1 MHIWNSLD
9 QVPSGFGPCVVTLGN
24 FDGLHRG
31 HQEVLG
37 QVRAEAAQRNA
48 LSVALTFDPHPAL
61 VHRPESAP
69 GQIMGLADKLDAME
83 KLGLDGVLVVPYTLD
98 FAQQTPEEFVRNV
111 FVDTLGACAVVV
123 GHDVRFGK
131 GNTGDLATMVALGTQ
146 LGFDVV
152 VVNDEGHD
160 RRWSSTWVREALD
173 NGDVDTA
180 AQVLGRWHSM
190 SGEVVHG
197 AARGR
202 DLGFPTANL
211 SPDACGSIPADGIY
225 AGWLTDEAGHRWP
238 SAISVG
244 SNPTFEGVSRQ
255 VEAFVIDRP
264 EEPVEAFDL
273 YGQHVVVEFVKR
285 LRGMVAYTGPE
296 ALIEQMHHDVQE
308 SREILQLPPLR
319 PSSPA
324 ST

>member
-1 MHIWNSLD
+1 MQIWNSLE
-9 QVPSGFGPCVVTLGN
+9 QVPEGFGPSVVTLGN

-31 HQEVLG
+31 HQEVLAR
-37 QVRAEAAQRNA
+37 VRAVAAERNA
-48 LSVALTFDPHPAL
+48 SAVALTFDPHPAL
-61 VHRPESAP
+61 IHRPEAAP
-69 GQIMGLADKLDAME
+69 PQIMGLKDKLAAMAAV
-83 KLGLDGVLVVPYTLD
+83 GMDGVLVVPYTLE
-98 FAQQTPEEFVRNV
+98 FVQQTPAEFVRNV

-131 GNTGDLATMVALGTQ
+131 DNAGDLNTMVELGAE

-152 VVNDEGHD
+152 VVTDHGMD
-160 RRWSSTWVREALD
+160 RRWSSTWVREALAK
-173 NGDVDTA
+173 GDVAVA
-180 AQVLGRWHSM
+180 AEVLGRTHRM

-211 SPDACGSIPADGIY
+211 SPDACGIIPADGIY
-225 AGWLTDEAGHRWP
+225 AGWLTDERGHRWP

-244 SNPTFEGVSRQ
+244 SNPTFVGVSRQ

-285 LRGMVAYTGPE
+285 LRGMVAYTGAE
-296 ALIEQMHHDVQE
+296 ALIEQMHCDVDE
-308 SREILQLPPLR
+308 SREILQQPPVR
-319 PSSPA
+319 PASPA

>member
-9 QVPSGFGPCVVTLGN
+9 QVPSGFGPSVVTLGN

-31 HQEVLG
+31 HQQVLG
-37 QVRAEAAQRNA
+37 QVRDIAARRNA
-48 LSVALTFDPHPAL
+48 KSVALTFDPHPAL
-61 VHRPESAP
+61 VHRPDSAP
-69 GQIMGLADKLDAME
+69 GQIMGLADKLAAME
-83 KLGLDGVLVVPYTLD
+83 GIGLDAVLVIPYTLE
-98 FAQQTPEEFVRNV
+98 FAAQTPEEFVRNV
-111 FVDTLGACAVVV
+111 FVDTLGACTVVV

-131 GNTGDLATMVALGTQ
+131 SNTGDLTTMVTLGAQ

-152 VVNDEGHD
+152 VIDDEGHD

-173 NGDVDTA
+173 KGDVDTA

-202 DLGFPTANL
+202 VLGFPTANL
-211 SPDACGSIPADGIY
+211 SPDACGSIPADGVY
-225 AGWLTDEAGHRWP
+225 AGWLNDELGHRWP
-238 SAISVG
+238 AAISVG
-244 SNPTFEGVSRQ
+244 SNPTFEGVNRQ
-255 VEAFVIDRP
+255 VEAFVIGRP
-264 EEPVEAFDL
+264 EEPIEAFNL

-296 ALIEQMHHDVQE
+296 ALIEQMHKDVRE
-308 SREILQLPPLR
+308 SRNIL
-319 PSSPA
+319 
-324 ST
+324 